1 MDINV
6 VTGSLTADPSDI
18 VIVNLFK
25 GVKSPAGGTGAV
37 DGALNGAISSLIAD
51 EEFEGNLG
59 ETAFL
64 RVTSGLPAKKVL
76 IVGLGSAED
85 FGIPQVMRAAASAA
99 RKCRDLKAKKV
110 TSILHGSGIAGL
122 PAFDCAKA
130 VAQGTILGDYAYIRL
145 KTENSKSTP
154 IESFTIVEED
164 NSKISEIEQGI
175 ARAVVIGD
183 SITWARDLINE
194 PSNFVNPPHLAKI
207 AEEMASEFGFEC
219 RIRDRKAIEDEGMG
233 LVAAVSRGSAIEP
246 RFIEL
251 KYAAPGA
258 KKTVAIV
265 GKGVTFDAGG
275 YSLKN
280 ADGMYGMKD
289 DMSGAAAV
297 LAAMRAVGKL
307 KPKVNVLALV
317 PAVENLIGSNAIH
330 PGDVFKSYQ
339 GKSVEVANT
348 DAEGRLILADAVAY
362 AVKQGADEIIDL
374 ATLTG
379 ACVVALGRQVSGVFA
394 TTDELAEG
402 LIEAGKNNGENLWRL
417 PLFEDYRESMK
428 SDIADIKNIG
438 GREGGGAITGALF
451 IKDFVGDK
459 TWAHID
465 LASASIEKDI
475 DLAKKG
481 ATGMG
486 TGTLI
491 EYLMGC

>member
-1 MDINV
+1 MEINV
-6 VTGSLTADPSDI
+6 VCGSLTEQPSDI

-25 GVKSPAGGTGAV
+25 GVKSPGGATGAV
-37 DGALNGAISSLIAD
+37 DKALNGAISSLIAD

-59 ETAFL
+59 ETAFF
-64 RVTSGLPAKKVL
+64 RVNGGLPVKKVL
-76 IVGLGSAED
+76 IVGLGSAD
-85 FGIPQVMRAAASAA
+85 GFGIPQVMRAAASAA

-110 TSILHGSGIAGL
+110 TSILHGAGIAGL
-122 PAFDCAKA
+122 PAFECAKA
-130 VAQGTILGDYAYIRL
+130 VAEGAILGDYAYTRL
-145 KTENSKSTP
+145 KTENSGSNP
-154 IESFTIVEED
+154 IEYFTIVESD
-164 NSKISEIEQGI
+164 NNKIADIERGI
-175 ARAVVIGD
+175 ARGVVVGE
-183 SITWARDLINE
+183 SITWARDIINE
-194 PSNFVNPPHLAKI
+194 PSNFVDPPHLAKI
-207 AEEMASEFGFEC
+207 AEEIASEFGFEC

-251 KYAAPGA
+251 KYSAPGA

-307 KPKVNVLALV
+307 KPNVNVLMLA

-339 GKSVEVANT
+339 GKTVEVANT

-362 AVKQGADEIIDL
+362 AAKQGVDEIIDL

-394 TTDELAEG
+394 TSDELADS
-402 LIEAGKNNGENLWRL
+402 LIKAGRNNGENLWRM
-417 PLFEDYRESMK
+417 PLYEDYRESLK
-428 SDIADIKNIG
+428 SDVADIKNVG
-438 GREGGGAITGALF
+438 SRDGGAITGALF
-451 IKDFVGDK
+451 IRDFVGDK
-459 TWAHID
+459 AWAHID
-465 LASASIEKDI
+465 LASATIDKDI

-491 EYLMGC
+491 EYLMSY